1 MLWFLNKRLYKIIV
15 SFFLL
20 TFLVIPLQAFGQKYL
35 SFVADLP
42 LPPGFVEEVDASLSF
57 NKLEGRIVEAKAR
70 GNSSK
75 NAVVSFYN
83 TTLPRLGW
91 KKYNTSGAL
100 NSWLR
105 AGEVLEIVSKEKNN
119 ILIVKF
125 SITPK

>member
-1 MLWFLNKRLYKIIV
+1 MLWFLNRKLYKIIV

-20 TFLVIPLQAFGQKYL
+20 TFLVIPLQALGQKYL

-100 NSWLR
+100 NIWLR
-105 AGEVLEIVSKEKNN
+105 AGEVLEIVFKEKNN

>member
-1 MLWFLNKRLYKIIV
+1 MLWFLNKKLYMIIV
-15 SFFLL
+15 SLFLL
-20 TFLVIPLQAFGQKYL
+20 TFLVIPLQALGQKYL

-91 KKYNTSGAL
+91 KIYNTSGAL

>member
-1 MLWFLNKRLYKIIV
+1 MLWFLNKKLYKIIV

-20 TFLVIPLQAFGQKYL
+20 TFLVIPLQALGQKYL

-100 NSWLR
+100 NIWLR
-105 AGEVLEIVSKEKNN
+105 AGEVLEIVFKEKNN

>member
-1 MLWFLNKRLYKIIV
+1 MLWFLNKKLYKIIV

-20 TFLVIPLQAFGQKYL
+20 TFLVIPLQALGQNYL

-100 NSWLR
+100 NIWLR
-105 AGEVLEIVSKEKNN
+105 AGEVLEIVFKEKNN